1 MVLQESAKTSK
12 NNLNEKELKM
22 KKAIITLLVLIV
34 AIGSIFAM
42 ELHSTIPTNLTEQF
56 SYVLGYATNDYYY
69 YYKYYY
75 YPEAVDTYAA
85 AGYYDYYNQTPL
97 YSDEKMQQIIED
109 YSADYEARM
118 EVLAAENLAEAES
131 FLEEN
136 AKQEG
141 VYTTE
146 SGLQY
151 QIVSQGTGVQPTD
164 EDTVELNYEL
174 KLLDGTVVDSSYSR
188 GEHSSFPL
196 SSVITGFA
204 EGCKLMPLGSH
215 YIFYIHP
222 DLGYGTSSLS
232 GIEPNSLLIF
242 EVETYSIV
250 E

>member
-1 MVLQESAKTSK
+1 
-12 NNLNEKELKM
+12 M

-34 AIGSIFAM
+34 AISSVFAM
-42 ELHSTIPTNLTEQF
+42 ELHANIPTTLLEQF

-75 YPEAVDTYAA
+75 YPEADDTYAA
-85 AGYYDYYNQTPL
+85 VGYYDYYYQTPL
-97 YSDEKMQQIIED
+97 YSDEKMQEIIED
-109 YSADYEARM
+109 YSADYNARM
-118 EVLAAENLAEAES
+118 EALAAENLATAEA

-151 QIVSQGTGVQPTD
+151 KIISQGSGVQPTD
-164 EDTVELNYEL
+164 EDTVELDYEL
-174 KLLDGTVVDSSYSR
+174 KLLDGTVVDSSYLR
-188 GEHSSFPL
+188 GEHSSF
-196 SSVITGFA
+196 SMTGVITGFA
-204 EGCKLMPLGSH
+204 EGCKLMPIGSH

-222 DLGYGTSSLS
+222 DLGYGTSNL
-232 GIEPNSLLIF
+232 GDIGPNSLLIF

>member
-1 MVLQESAKTSK
+1 
-12 NNLNEKELKM
+12 M

-34 AIGSIFAM
+34 AISSVFATDIRTNIP
-42 ELHSTIPTNLTEQF
+42 STLLEQF
-56 SYVLGYATNDYYY
+56 SYVVGYVTEGYYY

-75 YPEAVDTYAA
+75 YPELDDDFGV
-85 AGYYDYYNQTPL
+85 AGYYDYYNQTPM
-97 YSDEKMQQIIED
+97 YTDEKMQQIIDD

-118 EVLAAENLAEAES
+118 AVLAAENLEEAEA

-141 VYTTE
+141 VFTTE

-151 QIVSQGTGVQPTD
+151 KIISQGTGVQPT
-164 EDTVELNYEL
+164 EADTVELDYKL
-174 KLLDGTVVDSSYSR
+174 TLLDGTVVDSSYDR
-188 GEHSSFPL
+188 GEHSSFPM
-196 SSVITGFA
+196 SSVIKGFA
-204 EGCKLMPLGSH
+204 EGCMLMPLGSH

-222 DLGYGTSSLS
+222 DLGYGSNNTGS
-232 GIEPNSLLIF
+232 IEPNTLLVF